1 MTINLEEIL
10 LQRILSLE
18 SRMEIFDEFVRLLK
32 RKMKLIE
39 VQINELEK
47 TRDLIMKKKEK

>member
-1 MTINLEEIL
+1 MTIDLEEIL